1 MLRLLF
7 LLLIMLLPAC
17 AGRTPFPALELA
29 VPGAVV
35 ETISSTVVLSVRTA
49 EKNMSAR
56 GVMLYRRPDQMR
68 LVLLSPFGTTLMEA
82 LLHGEQL
89 TLAYPSNGVAYR
101 GAVKE
106 LPASS
111 GQQGFAMLHWV
122 LASDPPADAPLDGL
136 VERRTERGDLE
147 RVTIKNGLV
156 VEKELPGGE
165 QVRYRNHTVLSGVLL
180 PLELQMINRDGDR
193 IRLQLEEPEVNQP
206 LEEQSFNLL
215 LQGLRLLPL
224 SELKPR

>member
-17 AGRTPFPALELA
+17 AGRTPLPALELA

-156 VEKELPGGE
+156 VEKELSGGE
-165 QVRYRNHTVLSGVLL
+165 QVRYRNHTILSGVLL
-180 PLELQMINRDGDR
+180 PLELLMINRDGDR

-206 LEEQSFNLL
+206 LEEQSFTLL

-224 SELKPR
+224 SELKTR